1 MMKKSLSFF
10 LNIIVALLTSF
21 TAPGLR
27 AQVSVVDSLLSR
39 GDSLRMAYCFEESLS
54 MYSEALAAL
63 GDSLSTYQD
72 SLLKLKINDKVLLSE
87 NGRNMTR
94 FVYSPNVIA
103 KHKFSLSDFFL
114 YYPLKDRSWRE
125 VPAQLD
131 SLPDSYSRAVY
142 APAEDKVIY
151 YSAADQDGIRNIY
164 RTTFA
169 DTVWTLPALL
179 NEQMTSVSNEIYP
192 MLSPDG
198 KCMYFASK
206 GLYGVGG
213 YDLYMSEWDETAND
227 WSVPVNMG
235 FPYSSP
241 SNDFLLVNSED
252 GKYTIFASDRE
263 CSEDSV
269 WVYVLEY
276 DNMPIREAKDDPKV
290 LLNLSQLNPSSAGND
305 AQASDDVKSEMP
317 ENVDTR
323 RYMDKMAQV
332 RALKDSISFCESS
345 LADLREKY
353 SLVEIASEKHKLEEE
368 ILENELKMPL
378 LQSRLDNAVKELQK
392 VEMDFLFSGVVIDPD
407 KLLAEAEREIVTEN
421 PDYVFSKMNMGEPLT
436 LEMEKPEP
444 KFDYSFKILDE
455 AQMAEDMTIPEGIV
469 YQIQIFSASNKASI
483 SSLKGLSPV
492 FEIRSSSG
500 RYIYRVGLFNSYSD
514 VLSHLNR
521 VKRLGFRSAYIVGYV
536 DGKEMSVAKVRTVE
550 SERKKAQAS
559 LYRVMIVP
567 AGGDP
572 DSSVMSG
579 IRQQSGGKDMARV
592 EGGFIVGPFDNKK
605 EAMALVEFV
614 VIMGYGDAEL
624 EVIQNDSI
632 SED

>member
-1 MMKKSLSFF
+1 
-10 LNIIVALLTSF
+10 
-21 TAPGLR
+21 
-27 AQVSVVDSLLSR
+27 
-39 GDSLRMAYCFEESLS
+39 
-54 MYSEALAAL
+54 
-63 GDSLSTYQD
+63 
-72 SLLKLKINDKVLLSE
+72 
-87 NGRNMTR
+87 
-94 FVYSPNVIA
+94 
-103 KHKFSLSDFFL
+103 
-114 YYPLKDRSWRE
+114 
-125 VPAQLD
+125 
-131 SLPDSYSRAVY
+131 
-142 APAEDKVIY
+142 
-151 YSAADQDGIRNIY
+151 
-164 RTTFA
+164 
-169 DTVWTLPALL
+169 
-179 NEQMTSVSNEIYP
+179 
-192 MLSPDG
+192 
-198 KCMYFASK
+198 
-206 GLYGVGG
+206 
-213 YDLYMSEWDETAND
+213 
-227 WSVPVNMG
+227 
-235 FPYSSP
+235 
-241 SNDFLLVNSED
+241 
-252 GKYTIFASDRE
+252 
-263 CSEDSV
+263 
-269 WVYVLEY
+269 
-276 DNMPIREAKDDPKV
+276 
-290 LLNLSQLNPSSAGND
+290 
-305 AQASDDVKSEMP
+305 
-317 ENVDTR
+317 
-323 RYMDKMAQV
+323 
-332 RALKDSISFCESS
+332 
-345 LADLREKY
+345 
-353 SLVEIASEKHKLEEE
+353 
-368 ILENELKMPL
+368 MPL

>member
-1 MMKKSLSFF
+1 MKKRHTFF
-10 LNIIVALLTSF
+10 QNILIALLLSF
-21 TAPGLR
+21 TAPVLR
-27 AQVSVVDSLLSR
+27 AQVSVVDSLVSR
-39 GDSLRMAYCFEESLS
+39 GDSLRMVYCFEESLS

-72 SLLKLKINDKVLLSE
+72 SILKLKISDKMLRSE

-125 VPAQLD
+125 VPEQLD
-131 SLPDSYSRAVY
+131 SLQDSYSRAIY
-142 APAEDKVIY
+142 APAEDKTIY

-164 RTTFA
+164 RTTYA
-169 DTVWTLPALL
+169 DTVWTIPALL
-179 NEQMTSVSNEIYP
+179 NEQMTSDSNEIYP

-198 KCMYFASK
+198 KCMYFASQ

-213 YDLYMSEWDETAND
+213 YDLYMSEWDESVND

-252 GKYTIFASDRE
+252 GRYTIFASDRE

-276 DNMPIREAKDDPKV
+276 DNMPIREVMDDPKA
-290 LLNLSQLNPSSAGND
+290 LLNLSHLNPSSAGKD
-305 AQASDDVKSEMP
+305 APVSDDVKSEIP

-368 ILENELKMPL
+368 ILENELKVPL
-378 LQSRLDNAVKELQK
+378 LQSRLDDAVKELQK

-421 PDYVFSKMNMGEPLT
+421 PDYVFSKMEMGEPLT

-455 AQMAEDMTIPEGIV
+455 AQMAEDMTIPEGVV
-469 YQIQIFSASNKASI
+469 YQIQIFSTSNKASI
-483 SSLKGLSPV
+483 ASLKGLSPV

-579 IRQQSGGKDMARV
+579 IRQQSGGKDIARV

-614 VIMGYGDAEL
+614 VLMGYGDAEL
-624 EVIQNDSI
+624 EVIQNNSI

>member
-1 MMKKSLSFF
+1 M
-10 LNIIVALLTSF
+10 V
-21 TAPGLR
+21 
-27 AQVSVVDSLLSR
+27 
-39 GDSLRMAYCFEESLS
+39 YCFEESLS
-54 MYSEALAAL
+54 MYSEALASL
-63 GDSLSTYQD
+63 GDSLGTYQD
-72 SLLKLKINDKVLLSE
+72 SILKLKISDKVLRSE

-114 YYPLKDRSWRE
+114 YYPLQDRSWRD

-131 SLPDSYSRAVY
+131 SLRDSYSRAIY

-179 NEQMTSVSNEIYP
+179 NEQMTSDSNEIYP

-198 KCMYFASK
+198 KSMYFASQ

-213 YDLYMSEWDETAND
+213 YDLYMSEWDESAND

-252 GKYTIFASDRE
+252 GRYTIFASDRE
-263 CSEDSV
+263 CSNDSV

-276 DNMPIREAKDDPKV
+276 DNMPIREVMDDPKA
-290 LLNLSQLNPSSAGND
+290 LLNLSHLNPSSAGND
-305 AQASDDVKSEMP
+305 APVSDEVKSEMP

-345 LADLREKY
+345 LTELRDKY

-368 ILENELKMPL
+368 ILENELKVPL
-378 LQSRLDNAVKELQK
+378 LQSRLDVAVKELQK

-421 PDYVFSKMNMGEPLT
+421 PDYVFSKMEMGEPLT
-436 LEMEKPEP
+436 LEIEKPEP

-455 AQMAEDMTIPEGIV
+455 AQMAEDMTIPEGVV

-500 RYIYRVGLFNSYSD
+500 RYIYRVGLFNSYAD

-521 VKRLGFRSAYIVGYV
+521 VKKLGFRSAYIVGYV

-579 IRQQSGGKDMARV
+579 IRQQSGGKDIARV
-592 EGGFIVGPFDNKK
+592 EGGLIVGPFDNKK
-605 EAMALVEFV
+605 DALALVEFV
-614 VIMGYGDAEL
+614 VVMGYGDAEI

-632 SED
+632 SEN

>member
-1 MMKKSLSFF
+1 MKKRQTFF
-10 LNIIVALLTSF
+10 LNILIALLLPF

-27 AQVSVVDSLLSR
+27 AQVSVVDSLLTR
-39 GDSLRMAYCFEESLS
+39 GDSLRMVYRFEESMD
-54 MYSEALAAL
+54 MYSEASATL
-63 GDSLSTYQD
+63 GDSLNTYQD
-72 SLLKLKINDKVLLSE
+72 SILKQKVNDRMLLSE

-125 VPAQLD
+125 VPKQLD
-131 SLPDSYSRAVY
+131 SLPDPYSKAIY
-142 APAEDKVIY
+142 APAEDKAIY

-179 NEQMTSVSNEIYP
+179 NEQMTSDSNEIYP

-198 KCMYFASK
+198 KCMYFASQ

-213 YDLYMSEWDETAND
+213 YDLYMSEWDESAQD

-252 GKYTIFASDRE
+252 GKYTFFASDRD
-263 CSEDSV
+263 CPKDSV
-269 WVYVLEY
+269 WVYVLEH
-276 DNMPIREAKDDPKV
+276 DNMPIREVIDDPQA
-290 LLNLSQLNPSSAGND
+290 LLNLSHLNASSTGND
-305 AQASDDVKSEMP
+305 TQSSEEVKSEMP

-332 RALKDSISFCESS
+332 RALKDSISFCEAS

-353 SLVEIASEKHKLEEE
+353 SLVEIATEKLKLEEA
-368 ILENELKMPL
+368 ILNNELKMPL
-378 LQSRLDNAVKELQK
+378 LQARLGDAVKELQK

-436 LEMEKPEP
+436 LEIERPEP

-455 AQMAEDMTIPEGIV
+455 AQMAEDMTIPEGVV
-469 YQIQIFSASNKASI
+469 YQIQIFSASNKASM

-536 DGKEMSVAKVRTVE
+536 DGKEMSVAKVREAE
-550 SERKKAQAS
+550 SEIKKAKAS

-572 DSSVMSG
+572 DSSAMSG
-579 IRQQSGGKDMARV
+579 IRQQAGGKDIARV
-592 EGGFIVGPFDNKK
+592 EGGYIVGPFDNKK
-605 EAMALVEFV
+605 DALALVEFV
-614 VIMGYGDAEL
+614 MVMGYGDAEL
-624 EVIQNDSI
+624 EVIQNSSI